1 MPACASWYDSCTTH
15 SGLAVSPRCFE
26 PAVMLRRRGCGRG
39 GAASRG
45 AGIVWGAT
53 RRMICG
59 HVWGALRTQAAVLG
73 ARSDGMTAR
82 AVPRRARAARGG
94 MGCGRGQGC
103 AVVCGASAEHSY
115 MGTRSCPR
123 AGLRS
128 SVDTAQRLA
137 ARRVARGD
145 GCSDPPLTLTA
156 ARSREQGAEGRERRD
171 ALDHGRRGR
180 GGRREVVGHLDPR
193 RVVVERRRAGGEET

>member
-1 MPACASWYDSCTTH
+1 MRLMVRLMHHALRSRGIAAMRIDASAP
-15 SGLAVSPRCFE
+15 GMRA
-26 PAVMLRRRGCGRG
+26 G
-39 GAASRG
+39 GASRG

-103 AVVCGASAEHSY
+103 AVVCGASAQRIVH
-115 MGTRSCPR
+115 
-123 AGLRS
+123 GLYTFVPS
-128 SVDTAQRLA
+128 
-137 ARRVARGD
+137 G
-145 GCSDPPLTLTA
+145 
-156 ARSREQGAEGRERRD
+156 GAPF
-171 ALDHGRRGR
+171 
-180 GGRREVVGHLDPR
+180 VC
-193 RVVVERRRAGGEET
+193 